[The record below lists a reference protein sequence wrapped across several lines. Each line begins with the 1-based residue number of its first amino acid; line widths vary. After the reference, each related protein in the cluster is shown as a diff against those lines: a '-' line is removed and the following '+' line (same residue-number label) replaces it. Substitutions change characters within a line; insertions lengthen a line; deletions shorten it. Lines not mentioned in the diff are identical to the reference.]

1 MKSFLTILSFA
12 VALQAQV
19 KLPPF
24 TKQVLTNGVTLIL
37 SPNAELPLTN
47 FRVLIRGGADADP
60 VGKGGLAAITSELI
74 RRGTAT
80 RTAAAISESLDAMGA
95 TLVTRADRSAITV
108 DLECLS
114 KDTSAALDIL
124 ADILLHPTFTQEEVN
139 KALTQA
145 LDSSR
150 AIKDNPRMITGSY
163 FNGFFYPPGHPYRQ
177 RPEGDEVS
185 LAKLDRDAIVEFH
198 RRQFTGKNL
207 IILAGGSFQ
216 SANMQAKLAGMFLTV
231 QAGETFPWAAP
242 PELKRGEAPRLLL
255 IDKPDA
261 TQTYFMIGQPGLKR
275 GDADEVPV
283 TLINTLF
290 GGRFTSMLNDELR
303 VNSGLTY
310 GANSTVNL
318 NRLQGA
324 ITIST
329 FTKTETT
336 GKAIDVALTILKKL
350 NQQGITAEQLK
361 SVKTY
366 VKGTYPPQHLE
377 TADQVAS
384 VLGDIELYGLNR
396 GEVDDLFSK
405 VDAVTLERANSAA
418 RKYFQP
424 GNLVFVLIG
433 KASEIRDTA
442 KKYSSQ
448 VVESTIAQPGF
459 WAE

>member
-1 MKSFLTILSFA
+1 MKHVLVMLSLA
-12 VALQAQV
+12 AALQAQV

-24 TKQVLTNGVTLIL
+24 TKQVLPNGITLIL
-37 SPNAELPLTN
+37 SPNPELPLTN
-47 FRVLIRGGADADP
+47 VRVLIRGGADADP
-60 VGKGGLAAITSELI
+60 IGKGGLAAITSELI

-80 RTAAAISESLDAMGA
+80 RTAAVISESLDAMGA
-95 TLVTRADRSAITV
+95 TLVTRADRSAIAV
-108 DLECLS
+108 NLECLS

-124 ADILLHPTFTQEEVN
+124 SDIILRPTFPAEEVI

-145 LDSSR
+145 LDSAR
-150 AIKDNPRMITGSY
+150 AIKDNPQMITGSY

-185 LAKLDRDAIVEFH
+185 LAKLDRDAVVAFH

-207 IILAGGSFQ
+207 IVLAGGSFQ
-216 SANMQAKLAGMFLTV
+216 SANMQSKLAAMFSTV
-231 QAGETFPWAAP
+231 QAGETFPLAAT
-242 PELKRGEAPRLLL
+242 PELKRGASPRSLL
-255 IDKPDA
+255 INKPDA

-275 GDADEVPV
+275 GDPDEVPA

-318 NRLQGA
+318 NKLQGA

-336 GKAIDVALTILKKL
+336 GKAIDLALTILKKL

-361 SVKTY
+361 SVKAY

-377 TADQVAS
+377 TADQVAT

-405 VDAVTLERANSAA
+405 IDAVTLERANSAA
-418 RKYFQP
+418 RQYFQS

-433 KASEIRDTA
+433 KAAEIRDVA
-442 KKYSSQ
+442 KKYSPQ
-448 VVESTIAQPGF
+448 VVESTIAKPGF

>member
-12 VALQAQV
+12 AALQAQV

-80 RTAAAISESLDAMGA
+80 RTAAAMSESLDAMGA

-124 ADILLHPTFTQEEVN
+124 ADILLHPTFPQEEVN

-185 LAKLDRDAIVEFH
+185 LAKLDRDVIVEFH

-216 SANMQAKLAGMFLTV
+216 SASMQAKLAGMFLTV
-231 QAGETFPWAAP
+231 PAGETFPWAAP

-255 IDKPDA
+255 VDKPDA
-261 TQTYFMIGQPGLKR
+261 TQTYLMIGQPGLKR
-275 GDADEVPV
+275 GEADEVPV

-318 NRLQGA
+318 NRRQGA
-324 ITIST
+324 ITIFT

-336 GKAIDVALTILKKL
+336 EKAIDLALTILKKL
-350 NQQGITAEQLK
+350 NQQGVTAEQLK
-361 SVKTY
+361 SVKAY

-377 TADQVAS
+377 TADQVAR

-396 GEVDDLFSK
+396 GEVDALFSK

-448 VVESTIAQPGF
+448 VVESTIGQPGF

>member
-1 MKSFLTILSFA
+1 MKSFLVMLGFA
-12 VALQAQV
+12 AVLTAQV

-24 TKQVLTNGVTLIL
+24 TKQVLPNGVTLIL
-37 SPNAELPLTN
+37 SPKAELPLTN
-47 FRVLIRGGADADP
+47 FRILIRGGADADP
-60 VGKGGLAAITSELI
+60 IGKGGLAAITSELI

-80 RTAAAISESLDAMGA
+80 RTAAVISESLDSMGA

-124 ADILLHPTFTQEEVN
+124 SDLLLHPTFPQEEVN

-163 FNGFFYPPGHPYRQ
+163 FNGFFYPLGHPYRQ
-177 RPEGDEVS
+177 RPEGDEVT
-185 LAKLDRDAIVEFH
+185 LAKLDRDAVVAYH
-198 RRQFTGKNL
+198 RSHFTGKNL

-216 SANMQAKLAGMFLTV
+216 SANMQSKLAAMFSPV
-231 QAGETFPWAAP
+231 QAGETFQPAAP

-275 GDADEVPV
+275 SDPDEVPV

-336 GKAIDVALTILKKL
+336 GKAIDLALTILKKL

-361 SVKTY
+361 SVKAY

-377 TADQVAS
+377 TADQVAT

-405 VDAVTLERANSAA
+405 IDAVTLERANSAA
-418 RKYFQP
+418 RQYFQS

-433 KASEIRDTA
+433 KASEIRDVA
-442 KKYSSQ
+442 KKYSSH
-448 VVESTIAQPGF
+448 VVESTITKPGF

>member
-1 MKSFLTILSFA
+1 MKSFFAILSFA
-12 VALQAQV
+12 AALQAQV

-24 TKQVLTNGVTLIL
+24 TKQVLPNGVTLIL

-60 VGKGGLAAITSELI
+60 VGKGGLAALTSELV
-74 RRGTAT
+74 RRGTSS
-80 RTAAAISESLDAMGA
+80 RSAAVISESLDAMGA
-95 TLVTRADRSAITV
+95 TLITRADRSAITV

-124 ADILLHPTFTQEEVN
+124 ADILLHPTFPSEEVT

-145 LDSSR
+145 LDSAR

-185 LAKLDRDAIVEFH
+185 LAKLDRETIIAFH
-198 RRQFTGKNL
+198 SRRFTGKNL
-207 IILAGGSFQ
+207 IIMAGGSFQ
-216 SANMQAKLAGMFLTV
+216 PASMQAKLSAMFETV
-231 QAGETFPWAAP
+231 RTGESFPSVDP

-336 GKAIDVALTILKKL
+336 GKAIDLALTILKKL

-377 TADQVAS
+377 TADQVAT

-418 RKYFQP
+418 RKYFQS

-442 KKYSSQ
+442 KRYSSQ